1 MKTVAVSSLSIR
13 QALRYSMSRMQNDL
27 VSAQKESTTL
37 RVADV
42 GLALGARTG
51 HSVSLARDVSRLNS
65 LIDSNQLA
73 ASRLSSTQSALAQ
86 LNERGEE
93 LRTALTAAL
102 SGSSDPGIA
111 RADSD
116 AMLETLTSIMN
127 TSINGE
133 YLFAGI
139 NTDVQPLAN
148 FKDPTS
154 PARVSFDN
162 AFQTHFGFT
171 QTDPAAANIT
181 ETQML
186 DFIDNVVEP
195 QFMGAD
201 WNTNW
206 STASDDTIVA
216 RIGLNETAKTSVSA
230 NESGVRKLA
239 MAAAI
244 STSLLSGPVNSGA
257 VSAVVNRAL
266 AYTAEG
272 IAEITDARSNA
283 GIQENRISNAS
294 SRIEMQI
301 DIFERSIL
309 DMEGVDPYAAA
320 SKVSALVTQIETA
333 YSLTSRIQQLSLLK
347 FLG

>member
-1 MKTVAVSSLSIR
+1 MKTASVSSHSIR
-13 QALRYSMSRMQNDL
+13 QALRYSMTRMQNDL
-27 VSAQKESTTL
+27 VAAQKESTTL

-65 LIDSNQLA
+65 LLDSNQLA
-73 ASRLSSTQSALAQ
+73 ASRLASTQSALGQ
-86 LNERGEE
+86 LTDRGEE
-93 LRTALTAAL
+93 LRKALTATL
-102 SGSSDPGIA
+102 SGSSEPDIA
-111 RADSD
+111 RADGD
-116 AMLETLTSIMN
+116 AMLDTLTAIMN

-133 YLFAGI
+133 YLFAGV
-139 NTDVQPLAN
+139 NTDVMPLAN
-148 FKDPTS
+148 FNDPNS
-154 PARVSFDN
+154 PARQSFDA
-162 AFQTHFGFT
+162 AFMGHFGFA

-181 ETQML
+181 EGQMT
-186 DFIDNVVEP
+186 DFLDNVVEP

-201 WNTNW
+201 WNLNW
-206 STASDDTIVA
+206 STASDDPIVS
-216 RIGLNETAKTSVSA
+216 RIGLNETASTSISA
-230 NESGVRKLA
+230 NQTGVRKLA

-244 STSLLSGPVNSGA
+244 SASLLSGPVNSGA

-266 AYTAEG
+266 ALTAEG
-272 IAEITDARSNA
+272 VAAVTDERSA
-283 GIQENRISNAS
+283 IGVQENRISNAS

-309 DMEGVDPYAAA
+309 DMEGIDPYAAA

-333 YSLTSRIQQLSLLK
+333 YSLTSRIQQLSLLR